1 MKITPI
7 IYARSTLPENMAFR
21 NGDKSRA
28 VPIDF
33 IIYYIET
40 DDKRILIDAGC
51 DTMPGFEMR
60 DFIGPV
66 KALENAGID
75 KDGITDLIITHAHHD
90 HIEGVSHFGKAVI
103 HIQKDEYEEG
113 RRYIPEGFDVN
124 IFKDSFSVCKNVEII
139 KIGGHSKGSCIVE
152 IKDKDKKY
160 VVCGDECYV
169 RRCLDEK
176 IPTGASFSHEKSR
189 EFIEKYSSS
198 EYLVLLCHEI

>member
-1 MKITPI
+1 MKIMPI
-7 IYARSTLPENMAFR
+7 IYARSKLPENMAFR
-21 NGDKSRA
+21 NGDKGKT

-40 DDKRILIDAGC
+40 ADKRILIDAGC

-90 HIEGVSHFGKAVI
+90 HIEGVSHFEKAVI

-113 RRYIPEGFDVN
+113 RRYIPEGFKVN
-124 IFKDSFSVCKNVEII
+124 IFEDNFEVCENVEII

-152 IKDKDKKY
+152 IEDKDKKY

-169 RRCLDEK
+169 RRCLEDK
-176 IPTGASFSHEKSR
+176 IPTGASFSRAKSQ
-189 EFIEKYSSS
+189 EFIEKYSSA
-198 EYLVLLCHEI
+198 EYSVLLCHEI